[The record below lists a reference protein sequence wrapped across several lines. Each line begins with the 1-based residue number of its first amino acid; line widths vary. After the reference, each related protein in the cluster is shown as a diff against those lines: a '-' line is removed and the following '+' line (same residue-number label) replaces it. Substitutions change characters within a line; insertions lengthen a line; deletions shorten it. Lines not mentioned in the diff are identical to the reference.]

1 MSHGK
6 YERYKM
12 IKLFI
17 FIFIFLYFIFDLLM
31 GFFITKFII
40 NLIKTIPIFIRDL
53 FIIDWKV
60 FRGYGFWCYCGLGGS
75 GKTLSMVNQL
85 LKIKKKYPDVKILT
99 NFNFKYADGKIES
112 WRDLLNTTNF
122 KTFTISEKTY
132 LKYLRNHVYKDSEL
146 WLEVSDE
153 KDENDEFD
161 LVYKVRK
168 NCGVVFGFDEIHLT
182 FESTRWQDAPCNV
195 LDYISQQR
203 KLHKQILSS
212 SQVFTRID
220 KKLREQTNYVI
231 DCFSLFLGRLIVN
244 KKYRT
249 TEYIANDEK
258 MDKGSRK
265 RKVKSRMSYIAYDSI
280 RNTYDT
286 HQIMKDLNE
295 GKSETQIVKDFI
307 KKVGENNE

>member
-1 MSHGK
+1 MSRVIDYK
-6 YERYKM
+6 EKKM
-12 IKLFI
+12 IKLLI
-17 FIFIFLYFIFDLLM
+17 FIFICLYCFVDICM
-31 GFFITKFII
+31 GFFLTGFLL
-40 NLIKTIPIFIRDL
+40 NLVNVIPIFVKDL
-53 FIIDWKV
+53 FLIDWSV

-85 LKIKKKYPDVKILT
+85 IKIKKKYPDVKIIT
-99 NFNFKYADGKIES
+99 NFNFKYADGKIET
-112 WRDLLNTTNF
+112 WRDLLNASNF
-122 KTFTISEKTY
+122 KTFSISEKKYRKY
-132 LKYLRNHVYKDSEL
+132 LKYNIYKPSEL
-146 WLEVSDE
+146 WLEVDESDDGDFE
-153 KDENDEFD
+153 LNF
-161 LVYKVRK
+161 KVRK

-220 KKLREQTNYVI
+220 KKLREQTNFVI
-231 DCFSLFLGRLIVN
+231 ECCSLFLGRLIIN

-258 MDKGSRK
+258 MDKGTRK
-265 RKVKSRMSYIAYDSI
+265 RKVKSRMSYIAYDRI
-280 RNTYDT
+280 RNAYDT

-295 GKSETQIVKDFI
+295 GKNETQIVKDFI
-307 KKVGENNE
+307 KKIGD